1 MLRVLVS
8 LLVLS
13 VLPRAAEAAAG
24 GVLDLSQMP
33 SDADL
38 TSALWQHAPDLVD
51 SRTQIEKQAAAL
63 QKSHLWPNPTLDLSA
78 NTLPIGATTP
88 SDLDHPLSN
97 VPNYATAIS
106 ELIEIGKRDPRQ
118 RVAAAALETA
128 VHEGRDALR
137 THWSDLLDKIGAVGG
152 AEIRVA
158 ALTDLVSDA
167 DRLAE
172 VETKRTGQG
181 DIAALDADRAK
192 LDAERL
198 HSNLV
203 QERQALRTAL
213 LECSRTVGLPCE
225 PFGDPAKVASF
236 IAAHV
241 ALARTVT
248 SPEQRPD
255 LQALQSR
262 TVGAQAALDLAHA
275 QAIPDP
281 TLRFGYTY
289 DNFVAAGNQRNSV
302 FVGVSLP
309 LPIFDHGQADAREAL
324 AELDGARQARAR
336 LLAQALTDTDTL
348 RGQVDALVERRREL
362 RERTVPLA
370 QSVVEQ
376 LQRSVNAGGSTLQ
389 DLLTARR
396 TLGDLLLDAADADH
410 AALSAAAEL
419 SRAAGVT
426 PQFPGE
432 LDVPTNGG

>member
-1 MLRVLVS
+1 M
-8 LLVLS
+8 
-13 VLPRAAEAAAG
+13 
-24 GVLDLSQMP
+24 
-33 SDADL
+33 
-38 TSALWQHAPDLVD
+38 
-51 SRTQIEKQAAAL
+51 
-63 QKSHLWPNPTLDLSA
+63 
-78 NTLPIGATTP
+78 
-88 SDLDHPLSN
+88 
-97 VPNYATAIS
+97 PNYAAGIS
-106 ELIEIGKRDPRQ
+106 ELIEIGKRNPRQ
-118 RVAAAALETA
+118 RSAAAALEAA
-128 VHEGRDALR
+128 VHEGREALR

-158 ALTDLVSDA
+158 ALADLVADA

-213 LECSRTVGLPCE
+213 LECSRAVGLPCE
-225 PFGDPAKVASF
+225 PFGDPARVASF

-241 ALARTVT
+241 ALARTET
-248 SPEQRPD
+248 AAEERPD

-262 TVGAQAALDLAHA
+262 AVGAEAALELAHA

-309 LPIFDHGQADAREAL
+309 LPVFDHGQADAREAV
-324 AELDGARQARAR
+324 AELDGARQARER
-336 LLAQALTDTDTL
+336 LLAQALTDTTTL
-348 RGQVDALVERRREL
+348 RGQVDASSSAAASSASARCRSRR
-362 RERTVPLA
+362 A
-370 QSVVEQ
+370 WSSSCSA
-376 LQRSVNAGGSTLQ
+376 RSNAGGSTLQ

-410 AALSAAAEL
+410 AALTAAAEL
-419 SRAAGVT
+419 ARAAGVT
-426 PQFPGE
+426 PQLPSE
-432 LDVPTNGG
+432 LDIPTNGG